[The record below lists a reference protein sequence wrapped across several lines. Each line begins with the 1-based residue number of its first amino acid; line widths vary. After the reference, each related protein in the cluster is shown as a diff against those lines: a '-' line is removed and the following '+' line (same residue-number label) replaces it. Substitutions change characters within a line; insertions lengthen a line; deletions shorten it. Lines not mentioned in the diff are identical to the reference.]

1 MASTVISPEP
11 ELLAAQSG
19 RKTHPRD
26 PAAAPEHKD
35 GSGYSAENITVL
47 EGLAAV
53 RLRPAMYIG
62 STGELGLH
70 HLVYE
75 VVDNSVDEALAGYAT
90 RIDVTI
96 HVDNSITV
104 VDNGRGI
111 PVDDMV
117 TNGEKMPAVQV
128 VLTKLHAGGKFDAS
142 NYKVSGGLHGVGVSC
157 VNALSEELDVE
168 IWRDGFAWEQDY
180 AKGAPIGKLRQMR
193 PSKQL
198 GTKVHFLP
206 DRSIF
211 TVTEFNYDTLAQ
223 RLRELAFLNKGLE
236 ITLTDERTTDPKTG
250 ESKQQ
255 LFKYAGGIAEFIKHL
270 NRGKQVLHDKPIY
283 MEAERDG
290 VAMEIGLQYNDAY
303 SETIFTFA
311 NNINTVDGGSHLSGF
326 KTALTRTINAVG
338 QSLGLFKDVKE
349 NLSGDDVREGLVV
362 VISVKLSQPQFEG
375 QTKGKLN
382 SDIAGTVQA
391 FVNERLGAFLEQNP
405 TVARKIINKAIDAA
419 RAREAARKARDLTRR
434 KGALDGGG
442 LPGKLSDCSERQPDR
457 CELYL
462 VEGESA
468 GGTAKQGRDRRFQAI
483 LPLKG
488 KILNVEKARYD
499 KMLGHEEIRAM
510 ITALGCGIGKDDFDV
525 TKLRY
530 GKLILMTDADVDGS
544 HIRTLL
550 LTFFFRH
557 MTELIKR
564 GHVYIAQPPLFKI
577 KKGRFEQYIKDER
590 EYVQVMVK
598 RASEG
603 MVLRHGD
610 GGARIEGEA
619 LTKFIS
625 QLNDYLGFFD
635 KVEKRLRNQP
645 VTEAF
650 AEIFA
655 QEGKDSARRVDFE
668 SPAKLKEMQRRLKE
682 LIKPFHFRE
691 VSDILFDEEKQAL
704 LRQLHRL
711 AGRRAQDRLGAGLH
725 RGEPPDAGQ
734 ARPAQGPDAATVPD
748 RVRGKGRQGRGGRRA
763 GRARR
768 RRRERRIRS
777 RQPSRHHRRGQARQ
791 ARWPRL
797 ARSGGE
803 ADRARGLRVRHR
815 AGQEGI
821 SGPALQGTRRDDRAA
836 ALGDHHGPRPPLA
849 PPGPPGRHR
858 RLRGDLHHAHG
869 RGRRIPP
876 PLHRRERPRRQE
888 PRHLRKLRIIPGFER
903 AGCRVP
909 QVPRFWAPGSET
921 RDATSIALADSLMAD
936 SLQLRNHAFRLS
948 ASKDHTNTAF
958 ARTK

>member
-1 MASTVISPEP
+1 MASTVISPE
-11 ELLAAQSG
+11 LGAQ
-19 RKTHPRD
+19 
-26 PAAAPEHKD
+26 PAAATPPPAHKE
-35 GSGYSAENITVL
+35 GGYSAENITVL

-62 STGELGLH
+62 STGEMGLH

-75 VVDNSVDEALAGYAT
+75 VVDNSVDEALGGYAT
-90 RIDVTI
+90 RIDCTI

-104 VDNGRGI
+104 VDDGRGI
-111 PVDDMV
+111 PVDDKV
-117 TNGEKMPAVQV
+117 INGEKMPAVQV
-128 VLTKLHAGGKFDAS
+128 VLTMLHAGGKFDAS

-157 VNALSEELDVE
+157 VNALSQEFDVE

-180 AKGAPIGKLRQMR
+180 SKGKPTSKLRKMG
-193 PSKQL
+193 PSKRL

-206 DRSIF
+206 DKSIF

-250 ESKQQ
+250 ESKVQT
-255 LFKYAGGIAEFIKHL
+255 FKYAGGIAEFIKHL
-270 NRGKQVLHDKPIY
+270 NRGKQVLHEKPIY

-290 VAMEIGLQYNDAY
+290 VAMEIALQYNDAY
-303 SETIFTFA
+303 SETVFCFA
-311 NNINTVDGGSHLSGF
+311 NNINTVDGGTHLSGF

-338 QSLGLFKDVKE
+338 QSIGLFKDVKE

-391 FVNERLGAFLEQNP
+391 FVNERLGAYLEQNP
-405 TVARKIINKAIDAA
+405 SVAKKIINKAIDAA

-510 ITALGCGIGKDDFDV
+510 ITALGCGIGKDDFDA

-530 GKLILMTDADVDGS
+530 GKIILMTDADVDGS

-577 KKGRFEQYIKDER
+577 KKGKFEQYIKDER

-598 RASEG
+598 RASDG

-610 GGARIEGEA
+610 AGARIEGAA
-619 LTKFIS
+619 LTKFMS
-625 QLNDYLGFFD
+625 QLKDYLDFFD
-635 KVEKRLRNQP
+635 KVQKRLRNEQ

-650 AEIFA
+650 AQIFA

-668 SPAKLKEMQRRLKE
+668 SPAKLKEMQRRLKDLVKPYQFRDVSDVLHDE
-682 LIKPFHFRE
+682 EHKTYSVTFTDSQGAVRKIDWALASTAESRQMLAKHAQLKEQLQPPFLIEYAPKGAKVEAEEEAEEVAEEGLAAEAAAAAPASEAKPAKRNSKVSHDPVEKQTARE
-691 VSDILFDEEKQAL
+691 VFEYVIEQGKKEYSVQRYKGLGEMTAP
-704 LRQLHRL
+704 QLW
-711 AGRRAQDRLGAGLH
+711 DTTMD
-725 RGEPPDAGQ
+725 P
-734 ARPAQGPDAATVPD
+734 
-748 RVRGKGRQGRGGRRA
+748 
-763 GRARR
+763 
-768 RRRERRIRS
+768 ERRTLLQVRLEDLAACEEIFTTLMGEDVES
-777 RQPSRHHRRGQARQ
+777 RRKFI
-791 ARWPRL
+791 
-797 ARSGGE
+797 E
-803 ADRARGLRVRHR
+803 
-815 AGQEGI
+815 EN
-821 SGPALQGTRRDDRAA
+821 ALDVKNLD
-836 ALGDHHGPRPPLA
+836 
-849 PPGPPGRHR
+849 
-858 RLRGDLHHAHG
+858 
-869 RGRRIPP
+869 I
-876 PLHRRERPRRQE
+876 
-888 PRHLRKLRIIPGFER
+888 
-903 AGCRVP
+903 
-909 QVPRFWAPGSET
+909 
-921 RDATSIALADSLMAD
+921 
-936 SLQLRNHAFRLS
+936 
-948 ASKDHTNTAF
+948 
-958 ARTK
+958 